1 LVDYLISIVWTPKV
15 VQKACNLHE
24 EIRKVMQERFKMAEV
39 QPRAYR
45 GMHELEKYLETT
57 EILPLHRELIKIRAS
72 QINGCAYCI
81 YHHSKDARWMGE
93 TEQRIALLS
102 RWRELSLFSTQERL
116 ILEMTEEI
124 TLIHFH
130 GLSDR
135 VYRRAVA
142 MFGEEKTAQLI
153 MAIITINA
161 WNRLGVSLLKRI
173 E

>member
-1 LVDYLISIVWTPKV
+1 MV
-15 VQKACNLHE
+15 
-24 EIRKVMQERFKMAEV
+24 EV
-39 QPRAYR
+39 QPAAYR
-45 GMHELEKYLETT
+45 GMHALEKYLDTT
-57 EILPLHRELIKIRAS
+57 DILPLHRELIRIRAS

-102 RWRELSLFSTQERL
+102 GWRETSLFSTHERL

-124 TLIHFH
+124 TLIHDH

-142 MFGEEKTAQLI
+142 LFGEQMTAQLI
-153 MAIITINA
+153 MAITTINA

-173 E
+173 GQTPA